1 VKSEGAPALHQ
12 GETTA
17 RWTRRW
23 RKIAVSGALVALGT
37 IAAAELLLQIAS
49 IFAPDRASSWRPE
62 AKNRILCVGD
72 SHTWGSGVE
81 REEAYP
87 AQLQIFLDEQEPG
100 AYSVINLGLPGL
112 STTQLRRRVPDWLSR
127 YQPDLMIIWAGANN
141 AWNTA
146 ELEEGPSTLRA
157 WLDRQ
162 LIRTR
167 LYRLIRVQYHDR
179 TLERYDPES
188 RSDRVWQIEVDKK
201 LAPQPDATF
210 TVKHEGITETIAHST
225 DDAQDAS
232 RVIPRAVTDFRAIMG
247 YSQAANVRVIFVSY
261 PINLGS
267 IEQANIAAWRI
278 STEYDSPLIDTSVS
292 VDRIPLEK
300 QVWLWANHP
309 GPAMYIEI
317 ARDIARVVLS
327 QDERVLE

>member
-1 VKSEGAPALHQ
+1 MKSEGAPALHQ
-12 GETTA
+12 GETTV

-62 AKNRILCVGD
+62 AKTRVLCVGD
-72 SHTWGSGVE
+72 SHTWGGGVE

-87 AQLQIFLDEQEPG
+87 ARLQEYLDQKEQG

-112 STTQLRRRVPDWLSR
+112 STIQLKRRVPDWLSR
-127 YQPDLMIIWAGANN
+127 YQPDVMIIWAGVNN

-146 ELEEGPSTLRA
+146 ELDERPSSRLA
-157 WLDRQ
+157 WLDQQ

-167 LYRLIRVQYHDR
+167 LYRLVRVRLHDR
-179 TLERYDPES
+179 TLERYDPKS
-188 RSDRVWQIEVDKK
+188 RSDRVWHLEVDRKF
-201 LAPQPDATF
+201 PRQDSTF
-210 TVKHEGITETIAHST
+210 TVKHEGLTETIAHRIDNT
-225 DDAQDAS
+225 EDKS
-232 RVIPRAVTDFRAIMG
+232 RIFPNAVTDFREIMQ
-247 YSQAANVRVIFVSY
+247 YAQAMNVRVIFVSY
-261 PINLGS
+261 PINMGWS
-267 IEQANIAAWRI
+267 EQANHAAWRI
-278 STEYDSPLIDTSVS
+278 SVEYDSPIVDTSVS
-292 VDRIPLEK
+292 VNRIPREK

>member
-1 VKSEGAPALHQ
+1 M
-12 GETTA
+12 
-17 RWTRRW
+17 
-23 RKIAVSGALVALGT
+23 
-37 IAAAELLLQIAS
+37 
-49 IFAPDRASSWRPE
+49 
-62 AKNRILCVGD
+62 GD
-72 SHTWGSGVE
+72 SHTWGGGVE

-87 AQLQIFLDEQEPG
+87 GQLQMFLDEQEPG

-127 YQPDLMIIWAGANN
+127 YQPDVMIIWAGVNN

-167 LYRLIRVQYHDR
+167 LYRLVRVRIHDR

-188 RSDRVWQIEVDKK
+188 RSDRVWHIEVDKK

-225 DDAQDAS
+225 DGAQDAS
-232 RVIPRAVTDFRAIMG
+232 RVMPRAVTDFRTIMG
-247 YSQAANVRVIFVSY
+247 YAQAANVRVIFVGYPLNRGSY
-261 PINLGS
+261 K
-267 IEQANIAAWRI
+267 QANLAAWRI
-278 STEYDSPLIDTSVS
+278 STEYDRPIIDTSVS
-292 VDRIPLEK
+292 VDRIPPEK
-300 QVWLWANHP
+300 QVWLWAMHP
-309 GPAMYIEI
+309 GPAMYKEI
-317 ARDIARVVLS
+317 ARDVARVVLS